1 MADVKI
7 IDIDGEQWNIKD
19 QNARGKIAII
29 EENIS
34 TQDLQNAQITMKDG
48 YTCRAIRMDNHYK
61 VGKIHFAVVAI
72 DNLSGKYIGT
82 DGTVQIAYTNL
93 IPKKY
98 TNFILRDA
106 VTSTTVR
113 CALETDGSIHI
124 SESNGIKDGVNT
136 LRGEIIFAE
145 P

>member
-19 QNARGKIAII
+19 QDARGKITVL
-29 EENIS
+29 ENAIS

-48 YTCRAIRMDNHYK
+48 YTCKAIRIDNHYK
-61 VGKIHFAVVAI
+61 IGKIHFAVVSI

-106 VTSTTVR
+106 VTSVMVR
-113 CALETDGSIHI
+113 CALEIDGSIYI
-124 SESNGIKDGVNT
+124 SESNGIKDSTNI

>member
-7 IDIDGEQWNIKD
+7 IDINGEQWNIKD
-19 QNARGKIAII
+19 QDARGKITTI

-48 YTCRAIRMDNHYK
+48 YTCRSIRISDHYK
-61 VGKIHFAVVAI
+61 AGKIHFAAVGI
-72 DNLSGKYIGT
+72 DNLSGKNIGS

-93 IPKKY
+93 IAKKY

-106 VTSTTVR
+106 VTSVMIR
-113 CALETDGSIHI
+113 CALETDGSIYI
-124 SESNGIKDGVNT
+124 SESNGIKNGINI

>member
-19 QNARGKIAII
+19 QDAREKVATI

-34 TQDLQNAQITMKDG
+34 TQDLQSAQITMKDG
-48 YTCRAIRMDNHYK
+48 YTCRAIRIDNHYK
-61 VGKIHFAVVAI
+61 VGKIHFAVVSI
-72 DNLSGKYIGT
+72 DNLSGKYVGT
-82 DGTVQIAYTNL
+82 DGTIQIAYTNL

-106 VTSTTVR
+106 VSSATVR
-113 CALETDGSIHI
+113 CALEIDGSIYI
-124 SESNGIKDGVNT
+124 SESNGIKNDINI

>member
-19 QNARGKIAII
+19 QESRKKIATI

-34 TQDLQNAQITMKDG
+34 TQDLQNAQITIKNG
-48 YTCRAIRMDNHYK
+48 YTCKAIRIDNHYK
-61 VGKIHFAVVAI
+61 ASKIHFAAVSI
-72 DNLSGKYIGT
+72 DNLSGKYVGT
-82 DGTVQIAYTNL
+82 DGTIQIAHTNL

-106 VTSTTVR
+106 VTATVVR
-113 CALETDGSIHI
+113 CALEINGDITL
-124 SESNGIKDGVNT
+124 SESNGIKEGANV